1 MKSIKLQWQ
10 IIEDS
15 LRINNPDILE
25 DLNPPASDYE
35 INDLEKKINNK
46 LPSDFIE
53 FLKIHNGQKGLSNGL
68 FNDLEFL
75 STDRIFE
82 EWVIWKELKDNND
95 LSENEADTEKGIQ
108 NVWWI
113 PQWIPFT
120 YNGAGDNMCLD
131 LAPGTGGHLGQVIAM
146 WHDDSNRKIEANS
159 FTAWLSSFI
168 NTI

>member
-1 MKSIKLQWQ
+1 MKSIKSQWQ

-35 INDLEKKINNK
+35 INELEKKINNK

-82 EWVIWKELKDNND
+82 EWTIWKELKDNNE
-95 LSENEADTEKGIQ
+95 LSENEADTEKGVQ
-108 NVWWI
+108 NVWWS

-131 LAPGTGGHLGQVIAM
+131 LAPGIGGHLGQVIAM
-146 WHDDSNRKIEANS
+146 WHDDSKRIIEANS

-168 NTI
+168 NTL